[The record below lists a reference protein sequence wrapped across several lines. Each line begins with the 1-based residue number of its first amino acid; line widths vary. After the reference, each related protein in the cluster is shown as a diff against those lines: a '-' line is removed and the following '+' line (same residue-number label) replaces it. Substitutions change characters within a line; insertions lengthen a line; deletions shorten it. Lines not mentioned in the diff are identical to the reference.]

1 MKLYKFV
8 LSTHNST
15 KITRTVLEAEE
26 KPKTYSFFDGMWT
39 SRVNKNDIGV
49 VSGLSSRN
57 VILIEDDIEKAKE
70 IFAENLKRKILEE
83 KESIEAK
90 IKSGNERI
98 SELEKTIEEVGKI
111 KESEDSK

>member
-26 KPKTYSFFDGMWT
+26 KPKTYSVFDGMWT

-49 VSGLSSRN
+49 VSGVSGRN
-57 VILIEDDIEKAKE
+57 VILLEDDIEKAKE

>member
-1 MKLYKFV
+1 MQLYKFV
-8 LSTHNST
+8 LSTYNST
-15 KITRTVLEAEE
+15 KITRIVLEADE
-26 KPKTYSFFDGMWT
+26 KPKTYSVFDGMWT

-57 VILIEDDIEKAKE
+57 VILLEDDIEKAKE
-70 IFAENLKRKILEE
+70 IFTEDLKRKISDK

-98 SELEKTIEEVGKI
+98 SELEKTIEEIEEI
-111 KESEDSK
+111 KESEVN

>member
-8 LSTHNST
+8 LSSFSGT
-15 KITRTVLEAEE
+15 KIKRTVLEAEE
-26 KPKTYSFFDGMWT
+26 KPKTYSVFDGTWT
-39 SRVNKNDIGV
+39 SRVNKNDIEV
-49 VSGLSSRN
+49 VSGLSGRN
-57 VILIEDDIEKAKE
+57 VILLEDDIEKAKE

-98 SELEKTIEEVGKI
+98 SELKNTIEEIGKI

>member
-1 MKLYKFV
+1 MRLYTFV
-8 LSTHNST
+8 LSTYNST

-26 KPKTYSFFDGMWT
+26 KPKTYSVFDEICT

-49 VSGLSSRN
+49 VSGLGGRN
-57 VILIEDDIEKAKE
+57 VILLEDDIEKAKE
-70 IFAENLKRKILEE
+70 IFTEDLKRKILEE

-98 SELEKTIEEVGKI
+98 SELKKTIEEIGKI